1 MAIFCKWLPFA
12 LLSISPVHRCSRCFL
27 FLEKVIASLALQDLD
42 RIHEVGDL
50 HQRNWSAIEACL
62 VSDLRPAG
70 FGKPS
75 AFLVLGSFS
84 WSWISSPVPLHRVS
98 SPVNPALTPWPK
110 YPGPGYLLLPMAW
123 ARPPPVLPIAPGP
136 LPPHSWCL
144 SCVIPLNHVVET
156 LPRPNRSLLQLLHP
170 PAARLKIQRCFLG
183 EPPYPPALPA
193 GPELFQLG
201 SQLFSFLLFF

>member
-12 LLSISPVHRCSRCFL
+12 LLSISPVHRCSQCFL

-98 SPVNPALTPWPK
+98 SPVNPTLTPWPNTQDQVTSCS
-110 YPGPGYLLLPMAW
+110 PWLGPDHLLCFPLLLAHSHPAHG
-123 ARPPPVLPIAPGP
+123 ASLVLS
-136 LPPHSWCL
+136 HS
-144 SCVIPLNHVVET
+144 T
-156 LPRPNRSLLQLLHP
+156 M
-170 PAARLKIQRCFLG
+170 
-183 EPPYPPALPA
+183 
-193 GPELFQLG
+193 
-201 SQLFSFLLFF
+201 